1 MRIERL
7 REERAGEWHRV
18 AADVIWEDR
27 DAPTQTLAIET
38 TDQFARDL
46 EPGPDAFL
54 LALLPLA
61 QWLGEK
67 RVSIEGRVCCRL
79 RDGLGAAVQLFAH
92 WYERCRSVSI
102 EPTRGFAPTI
112 ARGEPRAA
120 CFMSGGID
128 ALSLLRA
135 NRLEYTA
142 EHPSFLR
149 DGILLFG
156 LNSFDADAAG
166 PKADRLAAFEAH
178 VRRMTSFA
186 ETVHLTLTPVR
197 TNIRALYPDFG
208 SWGAVGVAAGVLSTG
223 MCLSRRIDRVELGS
237 AGLGV
242 NSPPHGTHPC
252 LDHHYA
258 TEAVA
263 VRPAQL
269 ALTRFEKTR
278 IVAEWE
284 NALSVLRTCFY
295 HRIPD
300 AGHINCGECEKCLRT
315 MLALV
320 ALGKLDR
327 APTFPHDDLTASML
341 EPLVIENPINVIFY
355 TQCADA
361 LAARQRDDLA
371 APLRRKINAYR
382 GRERRRQARA
392 FIKRVT
398 GF

>member
-1 MRIERL
+1 MRIESL
-7 REERAGEWHRV
+7 RKERAGEWHRV

-27 DAPTQTLAIET
+27 DAPAQTLAIET
-38 TDQFARDL
+38 TDRFARDL
-46 EPGPDAFL
+46 EPSADAFL

-61 QWLGEK
+61 QWLGES
-67 RVSIEGRVCCRL
+67 RVRIEGRVCCRL
-79 RDGLGAAVQLFAH
+79 RDGLGAALQFFTL
-92 WYERCRSVSI
+92 WYERCRSISI
-102 EPTRGFAPTI
+102 EPTHGFSPSI
-112 ARGEPRAA
+112 PRPEPRAA
-120 CFMSGGID
+120 CFLSGGID

-135 NRLEYTA
+135 NRLDYSA

-149 DGILLFG
+149 DGILIFG

-166 PKADRLAAFEAH
+166 PKADRLAVFDAH

-186 ETVHLTLTPVR
+186 ETVHMTLMPMR

-208 SWGAVGVAAGVLSTG
+208 SWAAVGVGAGVVSTALS
-223 MCLSRRIDRVELGS
+223 LSRRVDRVELGS

-263 VRPAQL
+263 VRHAQVGL
-269 ALTRFEKTR
+269 SRFEKTR
-278 IVAEWE
+278 LVAEWE
-284 NALSVLRTCFY
+284 EALSVLRTCFY

-300 AGHINCGECEKCLRT
+300 PGRINCGECEKCLRT

-327 APTFPHDDLTASML
+327 APTFAHDDVTAAML
-341 EPLVIENPINVIFY
+341 EPLVIDNAINVLYY

-361 LAARQRDDLA
+361 LSARQRHDLA
-371 APLRRKINAYR
+371 APLRRKIDAYR
-382 GRERRRQARA
+382 GLERRRRARA
-392 FIKRVT
+392 FVRRVT
-398 GF
+398 GL